1 MKNNFLSHLKIKVL
15 FYLSC
20 LCLITFVIVSPFA
33 SDLSSYLEKQIAAV
47 TLSLGLLF
55 ELKTIAS
62 SSSSSHIPLIS
73 GASTS
78 ALETLTNAIKYLS
91 WSDVLISTQLIF
103 ITLSKSILLK
113 VAILIAFVGS
123 FISKYRTASLK
134 LLVLLL
140 LINPGL
146 PAYVSGIKYLAQEAK
161 LDLGNDLAQ
170 ELQKNHENYLQRESE
185 NKKQEELRNTKQ
197 KAAAQAKGKDKI
209 SIFKRI
215 EDKAADD
222 IKKVDAKVIEGVSD
236 SYKVLKFAGKE
247 ITIMSINLFT
257 TVVIQFLLLP
267 FLYFFGLFTLF
278 KRFLTATVIDE
289 FLEKILVIET
299 AVIVII
305 LTLSLI

>member
-1 MKNNFLSHLKIKVL
+1 MKNNFLSHLKIRGL

-20 LCLITFVIVSPFA
+20 LFLFILILVSPF
-33 SDLSSYLEKQIAAV
+33 SNDLSGYLEKQIGAV

-62 SSSSSHIPLIS
+62 SSSSSHVPLIS

-78 ALETLTNAIKYLS
+78 AMETLTNAINYLS
-91 WSDVLISTQLIF
+91 WSDILISTQLIF

-113 VAILIAFVGS
+113 VAVLIAFAGS

-134 LLVLLL
+134 IVVLLL

-161 LDLGNDLAQ
+161 LDLSNDLAQ
-170 ELQKNHENYLQRESE
+170 ELQKTHANYLKRESE
-185 NKKQEELRNTKQ
+185 NKKQEALRNDKQ
-197 KAAAQAKGKDKI
+197 EAAAQAKGKDKI
-209 SIFKRI
+209 SFFKRL
-215 EDKAADD
+215 EDKATDD

-236 SYKVLKFAGKE
+236 SYQVLKIAGKE
-247 ITIMSINLFT
+247 ITIKSINLLT
-257 TVVIQFLLLP
+257 AVVIQFLLLP

-278 KRFLTATVIDE
+278 KRFLTATVVDV

-299 AVIVII
+299 AVILII
-305 LTLSLI
+305 FTLTLI